1 MRELYEKNKE
11 VIRYLFFGGLAFL
24 VSVGTFWLFDVV
36 LGIGEL
42 IANVFSWI
50 ITVTFAFI
58 TNKLWV
64 FEAETDGCKN
74 FLKQMVSFFA
84 GRIATLVIEEGILF
98 AFITLMGMPSL
109 LIKIAAQV
117 VVIVLNYV
125 ISKLLVFGKKD
136 E

>member
-1 MRELYEKNKE
+1 MRELCEKNKE

-24 VSVGTFWLFDVV
+24 VSVGTFWLLNVV

-64 FEAETDGCKN
+64 FEAETVGCKN

-84 GRIATLVIEEGILF
+84 GRIVTLVIEEGVLF
-98 AFITLMGMPSL
+98 VFITLMGMPSL

-125 ISKLLVFGKKD
+125 ISKLLVFRKKD